1 MEHIVWFGVNK
12 EHNIMQ
18 LHSIDGVPIIHFLRG
33 RRYRILVLT
42 VLDKK
47 TNKEKSLLNEGEERF
62 WVDKNNSTELSYL
75 IEDID
80 NNYPGLF
87 WADIELENN
96 GFVRF
101 MHGQLG
107 VKMSDF
113 EELKK
118 ITIKVLDFY
127 GYFAAEKI
135 WNFASDCNQSIMISF
150 VLAMEEH
157 KITNQFERMLNH
169 NDDVEEQ
176 NRLFDSK
183 INQDDD
189 DE

>member
-1 MEHIVWFGVNK
+1 MEHIVWFGVNR
-12 EHNIMQ
+12 ENSIMH

-47 TNKEKSLLNEGEERF
+47 TDKEKSLLNEGEERF
-62 WVDKNNSTELSYL
+62 WVDSNHSTELSYL

-87 WADIELENN
+87 WAEIELENG

-101 MHGQLG
+101 MHGQLA
-107 VKMSDF
+107 VKMSNF

-118 ITIKVLDFY
+118 ITIKLLDFY

-135 WNFASDCNQSIMISF
+135 WDFASACNQSIMISF
-150 VLAMEEH
+150 VLAMEEDE
-157 KITNQFERMLNH
+157 ITNEFERMLSH
-169 NDDVEEQ
+169 NDDIEAE
-176 NRLFDSK
+176 NKLFDSE

-189 DE
+189 E